1 MAELTALQR
10 LAQEHGVGVTF
21 RGWDGAEKAVSPA
34 TLVAVLTALD
44 VPCKTDDD
52 VTVSLRAAELAPLQ
66 RTLPP
71 AVVVRQGDAT
81 EIPVNVS
88 PGAQPRVRILLEDGS
103 RRDVEVV
110 AGGPHQAAGVPRDRL
125 AALSEREAQWLSLL
139 VEQLPDEL
147 DLEPVTTLVY
157 GVPKLA
163 RGLELDADPTDEV
176 KADQKEFFK
185 LLYNLLVGKDR
196 GPRLPTLIVALG
208 ADRVRALLTP

>member
-1 MAELTALQR
+1 MNWTAEY
-10 LAQEHGVGVTF
+10 
-21 RGWDGAEKAVSPA
+21 
-34 TLVAVLTALD
+34 
-44 VPCKTDDD
+44 VPVEDR
-52 VTVSLRAAELAPLQ
+52 TVVRAAP
-66 RTLPP
+66 
-71 AVVVRQGDAT
+71 D
-81 EIPVNVS
+81 
-88 PGAQPRVRILLEDGS
+88 
-103 RRDVEVV
+103 
-110 AGGPHQAAGVPRDRL
+110 RDRL